1 MTLKA
6 TPATKNALLNA
17 IGLKEQLD
25 DGFLYIFSGT
35 APATAAEALNMATT
49 HTELAM
55 ITVSDDGTT
64 GLTFDAPLAG
74 VISKAEAETWSGTCD
89 FDGFNAATTQTA
101 TFFRYC
107 AAGDNGRG
115 AADGTTGYRIQGS
128 VTALGGG
135 GDLQIG
141 SGSLTDGVLQPIGA
155 FSVSID

>member
-35 APATAAEALNMATT
+35 EPATANEALNMATT
-49 HTELAM
+49 HTKLAM

-64 GLTFDAPLAG
+64 GLTFDAPASG
-74 VISKAEAETWSGTCD
+74 VLSKAAAETWSGTCA
-89 FDGFNAATTQTA
+89 FDGFDATTTQAA
-101 TFFRYC
+101 TFFRFC
-107 AAGDNGRG
+107 AAADNGRG
-115 AADGTTGYRIQGS
+115 AADGTTGYRLQGS
-128 VTALGGG
+128 VTAIGGG
-135 GDLQIG
+135 GDLQLG
-141 SGSLTDGVLQPIGA
+141 TGSLTDGVLQPIGA